1 MIHKNFHCEL
11 YFIRHGES
19 LTNVKSKFIS
29 HMDFNSALTKTGQI
43 QSKLLGQRLKKE
55 NIHFDA
61 IYSSSFIRTVE
72 TTKIMIDNMGT
83 PDQKFNVV
91 HDLVE
96 QQLPGW
102 RGKLKKNINT
112 SKDVLNKKTMGMD
125 YIPPGGESLKQV
137 ERRMAVWIE
146 NEILT
151 NSKYLNKNHPIKI
164 AVIGHGQA
172 LQALFHYIMGFDEK
186 LIERFCLYNCSISRF
201 LFNEDGWTI
210 ISINDSTHTNGN
222 RSNPSV
228 NRLVF

>member
-1 MIHKNFHCEL
+1 
-11 YFIRHGES
+11 
-19 LTNVKSKFIS
+19 
-29 HMDFNSALTKTGQI
+29 MDFNSALTKTGQI

-96 QQLPGW
+96 QQLPSW

-228 NRLVF
+228 DRLVF